1 MSEPA
6 LSAEEWA
13 ERLRR
18 PGRMVGGERLV
29 GAVELVHTSGTGNR
43 LEMVS
48 NGHGQFSDVY
58 TVVENQRHAVAAE
71 CLHGQPFGFSRD
83 LCTRLRHAPSL
94 QGYDDDHFV
103 ISREDLKIL
112 LQART
117 EAADRIEALLP
128 PEEV

>member
-1 MSEPA
+1 MAKIEPA

-13 ERLRR
+13 EHMVRTGRRRL
-18 PGRMVGGERLV
+18 PGGRMVGTMRP
-29 GAVELVHTSGTGNR
+29 
-43 LEMVS
+43 
-48 NGHGQFSDVY
+48 
-58 TVVENQRHAVAAE
+58 EN
-71 CLHGQPFGFSRD
+71 LHGLAARCLNEREFGFSRD

-112 LQART
+112 LWART

-128 PEEV
+128 PEED